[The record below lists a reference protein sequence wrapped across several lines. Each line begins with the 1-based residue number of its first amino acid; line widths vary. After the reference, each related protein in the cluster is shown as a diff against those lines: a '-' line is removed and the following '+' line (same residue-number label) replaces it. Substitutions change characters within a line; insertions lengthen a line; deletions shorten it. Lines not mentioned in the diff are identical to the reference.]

1 MVAKISHGS
10 SVYGVFEYN
19 QSKVDNGEAT
29 VLNSFRFIHDENYH
43 HSVSNCVRSLED
55 WLNANKRTEKPM
67 VHISLNPDPKDVIND
82 EQAVEIAEKYLDQMG
97 YADQPYILYKHED
110 IARTHY
116 HIVTICVGLDG
127 MKINSDFEKTK
138 SMKIC
143 RDIEIEYGLNIPAQK
158 KKSDGKY
165 LDEVDT
171 SYLEKIDYS
180 KGDLKKAITKNVNAI
195 LENYNIRNM
204 SEYKTILEL
213 YNITVTEVN
222 GRKDE
227 KVIKGL
233 IYSATDEDGKKVGRQ
248 LKSSILGKKIGRDQ
262 LEKKFAS
269 SKQNRL
275 SRKDKAALMTVLLQS
290 MYQCKLRTRSEFTE
304 LLRERGLDLV
314 LKEKKDG
321 KLFGVVIVDHHTQ
334 RILKG
339 SEVNTIFNAKSLKE
353 FFDNPNY
360 IIPIALEVSP
370 IKEKEEEHFKNPES
384 SILDGLFIGRDFDQE
399 EEAYKR
405 IQRKKK
411 KSKNPI
417 INY

>member
-19 QSKVDNGEAT
+19 QNKVDNGEAT

-127 MKINSDFEKTK
+127 VKINSDFEKTK

-143 RDIEIEYGLNIPAQK
+143 RDIEIEYGLNVPTQK

-165 LDEVDT
+165 LDKVDT

-180 KGDLKKAITKNVNAI
+180 KGDLKKAIAKNVNAI

-222 GRKDE
+222 GRKGE

-248 LKSSILGKKIGRDQ
+248 LKSSILGKKFGRDQ

-269 SKQNRL
+269 SKQIRL
-275 SRKDKAALMTVLLQS
+275 SRKDKAAVMTVLLQS

-321 KLFGVVIVDHHTQ
+321 KLFGVTIVDHHTQ

-339 SEVNTIFNAKSLKE
+339 SEINTIFSAKSLKE

-360 IIPIALEVSP
+360 IIPIALEVFP
-370 IKEKEEEHFKNPES
+370 IKEKEEDHSKNLES
-384 SILDGLFIGRDFDQE
+384 SILDGLFIGRDFDPE